1 LIRILGQNAQLRVN
15 LAWRPSSKTNQ
26 TIKQYIAKKEPRG
39 GDGRRERGCS
49 QPHLFRHSIIGSH

>member
-49 QPHLFRHSIIGSH
+49 QPHLFLHSIIGSH